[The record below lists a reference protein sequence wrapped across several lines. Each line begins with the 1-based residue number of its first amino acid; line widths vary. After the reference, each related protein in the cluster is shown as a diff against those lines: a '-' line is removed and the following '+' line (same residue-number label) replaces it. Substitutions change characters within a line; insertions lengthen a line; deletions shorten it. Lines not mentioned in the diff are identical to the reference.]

1 MTISTIFLQL
11 GHKKLNFQTL
21 GSPRLMHKLHPTS
34 PEAMPNPSTSP
45 GAPWPLP
52 HLSVRVERAVVS
64 VVRTPGSKPSSL
76 IGRAG
81 VSCTHSPCQHL
92 LYEALLHR
100 FHSPLTLPIPPPPHT
115 LLSWYYLYDA
125 KVQYLNHI
133 SEPGPLGSKLPPS
146 QSPDRLPP
154 NCPQ

>member
-1 MTISTIFLQL
+1 MTISRIFLQQ
-11 GHKKLNFQTL
+11 GHKKLHFQAL

-34 PEAMPNPSTSP
+34 PKAVPNPSTSP

-81 VSCTHSPCQHL
+81 VSCTHSPRQHL
-92 LYEALLHR
+92 LCEALLHR
-100 FHSPLTLPIPPPPHT
+100 FHSPLTLPPHT
-115 LLSWYYLYDA
+115 LLSRYYLNDA

-146 QSPDRLPP
+146 QSPEHLSP